1 MTDTMTAHHQRTVQ
15 TLVEALPY
23 IRRFQGATMVV
34 KYGGAAMTS
43 PQLAEQFAKDVILL
57 KLVGMRPIIV
67 HGGGPEISRQMGRL
81 GMEPVFVD
89 GQRVT
94 DADTLEIA
102 GMVLVGKVNK
112 DIVGLI
118 NSHGGTAVGLSGQ
131 DGRLIRAQV
140 KEHRDL
146 EGNVVDLGFVGS
158 VESIDTAVLDLLTD
172 DMIPVVASVGAA
184 ADGQVFNINADS
196 VAGDLAA
203 AVGAE
208 KIVFLTD
215 VGGILEDDGFEQS
228 VVSECDLAYVG
239 ALQGAGKISG
249 GMLPKVAAVR
259 RALEGGVAS
268 AHIVDGR
275 VEHAVLLEVLTDAG
289 CGTKV
294 TS

>member
-1 MTDTMTAHHQRTVQ
+1 MTARHQRTVQ
-15 TLVEALPY
+15 TLIEALPY
-23 IRRFQGATMVV
+23 IRRFQGSTMVV

-43 PQLAEQFAKDVILL
+43 PQLAEQFAKDVVLL
-57 KLVGMRPIIV
+57 KLVGMRPVIV
-67 HGGGPEISRQMGRL
+67 HGGGLEITRQMSRL

-89 GQRVT
+89 GHRVT
-94 DADTLEIA
+94 DAATLEVA
-102 GMVLVGKVNK
+102 GMVLVGKVNT

-131 DGRLIRAQV
+131 DGRLISAQV
-140 KEHRDL
+140 KEHHDL
-146 EGNVVDLGFVGS
+146 EGNLLDLGFVGS
-158 VESIDTAVLDLLTD
+158 VKVIDTTVLDLLTD
-172 DMIPVVASVGAA
+172 DMIPVVASVA
-184 ADGQVFNINADS
+184 ADDSGQVFNINADT
-196 VAGDLAA
+196 VAGELAA

-215 VGGILEDDGFEQS
+215 VGGVLESDGFEET
-228 VVSECDLAYVG
+228 VVSECDLAYLG
-239 ALQGAGKISG
+239 ALQGAGKITG

-259 RALEGGVAS
+259 QALGAGVAS

-294 TS
+294 VA

>member
-1 MTDTMTAHHQRTVQ
+1 MTERHQRTVQ
-15 TLVEALPY
+15 TLIEALPY
-23 IRRFQGATMVV
+23 IRRFKGATMVI

-43 PQLAEQFAKDVILL
+43 AQLAEQFAKDVILL

-67 HGGGPEISRQMGRL
+67 HGGGPEITRQMGKL

-94 DADTLEIA
+94 DAATLEIA

-131 DGRLIRAQV
+131 DGRLIRAQI
-140 KEHRDL
+140 KEHHDL
-146 EGNVVDLGFVGS
+146 EGNLVDLGFVGS
-158 VESIDTAVLDLLTD
+158 VESIDTAVLDLLAD
-172 DMIPVVASVGAA
+172 EMIPVVASVGAA

-228 VVSECDLAYVG
+228 VVSECDLAFLG

>member
-1 MTDTMTAHHQRTVQ
+1 MTARHHRTVQ

-23 IRRFQGATMVV
+23 IRRFQGATMVI

-43 PQLAEQFAKDVILL
+43 AQLAEQFAKDVILL

-67 HGGGPEISRQMGRL
+67 HGAGPEISRQMGRL
-81 GMEPVFVD
+81 GMESVFVD

-102 GMVLVGKVNK
+102 GMVLVGEVNK

-118 NSHGGTAVGLSGQ
+118 NTHGGTAVGLSGQ

-146 EGNVVDLGFVGS
+146 EGNLVDLGFVGS
-158 VESIDTAVLDLLTD
+158 VESIDTAVLELLAD
-172 DMIPVVASVGAA
+172 EMIPVVASVGAA

-215 VGGILEDDGFEQS
+215 VGGILEDDGFEQT